1 MNYAKL
7 SLAAAFAILPVF
19 GAMTAKAQGFT
30 PRSQQNAAEEART
43 LTREGAEARVAELRS
58 QIPRIINGED
68 AEPGEFPHQVSLLAE
83 GNAPGVERHFCG
95 GSIIGTNTILTA
107 AHCVTWFVGVTDFVS
122 VGAGNVDLDQLS
134 EHEVSGV
141 WIHPFYDEFTLD
153 FDFAI
158 LKTRTHFFDPAIK
171 LIDAGENQFLGVGD
185 PATITGWGVNEDGEI
200 QQILQKAEV
209 NIVSRI
215 DCNSADAYDGMVSG
229 RMICLASPG
238 KDACQGDS
246 GGPAIAKLE
255 GSDEPL
261 LFGTTS
267 WGFGCAEPE
276 FPGVYG
282 RVISVRDW
290 IDSIL

>member
-1 MNYAKL
+1 MINMKIQFI
-7 SLAAAFAILPVF
+7 AAFTIFTAF
-19 GAMTAKAQGFT
+19 GGHVAEAQGFT
-30 PRSQQNAAEEART
+30 PQSLQETADETKSMTSEAAADI
-43 LTREGAEARVAELRS
+43 VAELRS
-58 QIPRIINGED
+58 QLPRIINGDD
-68 AEPGEFPHQVSLLAE
+68 ADLGEFPHQVSLLEE
-83 GNAPGVERHFCG
+83 GNAPGVDRHFCG
-95 GSIIGTNTILTA
+95 GSIIGTDTILTA
-107 AHCVTWFVGVTDFVS
+107 AHCVTSFIGATDFVRI
-122 VGAGNVDLDQLS
+122 GAGDIDLDQLT
-134 EHEVSGV
+134 EHEIAGV
-141 WIHPFYDEFTLD
+141 WIHPFYDDVTLD

-171 LIDAGENQFLGVGD
+171 LIDEAENQLLGVGD

-209 NIVSRI
+209 NVVSRI
-215 DCNSADAYDGMVSG
+215 NCNSADAYDGMVSG

-246 GGPAIAKLE
+246 GGPAIAKIP
-255 GSDEPL
+255 GSDEPV